1 MAAGSLDRAAF
12 YFTSLVMSDEIR
24 VDASI
29 LELRQR
35 DTLYEKRIM
44 RYLMWFLR
52 IALFLVL
59 LGFTVKNAETVT
71 VHYYFGYEWQAP
83 LILIILL
90 SFCHRSGHWVMD
102 RALAKYSAR
111 SAKSRYRQKKVSVAG
126 GRWMIFGFDLSGR
139 LFSA

>member
-1 MAAGSLDRAAF
+1 
-12 YFTSLVMSDEIR
+12 
-24 VDASI
+24 
-29 LELRQR
+29 
-35 DTLYEKRIM
+35 M

-90 SFCHRSGHWVMD
+90 SFALGLAIGVMSC
-102 RALAKYSAR
+102 LGKILQPEAR
-111 SAKSRYRQKKVSVAG
+111 NRDRQKKVSVAG
-126 GRWMIFGFDLSGR
+126 GRWMNSGSIFGSP
-139 LFSA
+139 LFSLKVR